1 MECNEKLWNICD
13 FGNNRKAWNLSGIM
27 EHVENYGI
35 RKKIIEHQLK
45 DPALLV
51 KKNGKIFL
59 KKSLKKKF
67 DFFYPVT
74 RVSTKNFSPISPVFW
89 PVIRNIY
96 IYECLVLLHR

>member
-51 KKNGKIFL
+51 KKMEKNFL
-59 KKSLKKKF
+59 KKNLKKSVHKKF
-67 DFFYPVT
+67 QPNQSSLLAGYT
-74 RVSTKNFSPISPVFW
+74 QH
-89 PVIRNIY
+89 IY
-96 IYECLVLLHR
+96 IRMSCFII

>member
-27 EHVENYGI
+27 EHVENCGI

-51 KKNGKIFL
+51 KKME
-59 KKSLKKKF
+59 KKYLNKKKF
-67 DFFYPVT
+67 E
-74 RVSTKNFSPISPVFW
+74 KK
-89 PVIRNIY
+89 
-96 IYECLVLLHR
+96 